1 MGCIFFYQTLVTMHR
16 VQGKQAPTL
25 DASAGASKKNIKTNK
40 QMSLHIGKKNWGF
53 ADKMIRLKV
62 RNLKDYFWIKSQPK
76 ESDTDKQL
84 TFPSI
89 NH

>member
-1 MGCIFFYQTLVTMHR
+1 
-16 VQGKQAPTL
+16 
-25 DASAGASKKNIKTNK
+25 
-40 QMSLHIGKKNWGF
+40 MSLHIGKKNWGF

-62 RNLKDYFWIKSQPK
+62 INLKDHFWIKSQPK

-84 TFPSI
+84 AFPSI